1 MDDRTRKLIKAYE
14 EAERNDTRVW
24 AGESAYVP
32 GVGTVIMPGTQGGTM
47 AREGAVRGEVNWHQ
61 PLPDIVKRTPQQRAE
76 SLANRLW
83 ASVKDHNPVET
94 ELILKMIHQDA
105 WKAGKPISYDD
116 VKKVAADLMRQ
127 AAAKAG
133 GPY

>member
-1 MDDRTRKLIKAYE
+1 MDDRTRKLIKQYE

-24 AGESAYVP
+24 AGESAHVP
-32 GVGTVIMPGTQGGTM
+32 GVGTVILPGTQGGAM
-47 AREGAVRGEVNWHQ
+47 AREAPVTGEVNWHQ
-61 PLPDIVKRTPQQRAE
+61 PLSEIKKRTPAERAE

-83 ASVKDHNPVET
+83 QSVKDHNPVET
-94 ELILKMIHQDA
+94 EMILKMIHQDA

-116 VKKVAADLMRQ
+116 VKAVAVELMRK